1 MSLERTAD
9 VPDWQLLKQ
18 ANHLLSDFLPLLNQ
32 ASIIMAKA
40 ITTIQMVKPFSAL
53 LITPSRKCLTF
64 QCTLDCFQANA
75 HHYTL
80 ALFVQ

>member
-18 ANHLLSDFLPLLNQ
+18 ANHLSSDFLPLLNQ

-40 ITTIQMVKPFSAL
+40 ITTIQVVKPFSAL
-53 LITPSRKCLTF
+53 LITPS
-64 QCTLDCFQANA
+64 
-75 HHYTL
+75 
-80 ALFVQ
+80 